1 MTTRE
6 SIDDYKES
14 ILSSI
19 KEFEGTSLGD
29 AMKALYSFCNDF
41 TLTEKAELRIFC
53 ALFSVCE
60 YCSTRT

>member
-6 SIDDYKES
+6 SIEDFKES
-14 ILSSI
+14 ILSAI
-19 KEFEGTSLGD
+19 KKFEGTSEGE

-41 TLTEKAELRIFC
+41 TLTEKAELRIFS
-53 ALFSVCE
+53 ALFSVCD